1 MSSITTNTVKLM
13 EMLPESDQRKIYE
26 MTMEFVLAWN
36 PEELGLIPNDETV
49 AALEEG
55 EDMIRHPE
63 KYKHYSSFK
72 EFMKEVENDA

>member
-13 EMLPESDQRKIYE
+13 EMLPESDQRKIYK

-63 KYKHYSSFK
+63 KYKSYANFD
-72 EFMKEVENDA
+72 ELMEEILNEP